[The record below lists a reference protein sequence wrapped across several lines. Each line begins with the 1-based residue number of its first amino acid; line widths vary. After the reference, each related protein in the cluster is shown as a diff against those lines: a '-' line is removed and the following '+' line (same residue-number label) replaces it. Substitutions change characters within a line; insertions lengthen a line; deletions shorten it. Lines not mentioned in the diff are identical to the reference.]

1 MSSEQD
7 IYSQALKPGN
17 VCGNNSTLMPALRDL
32 TFRHHA
38 PLNPQ
43 TGDKYIKYP
52 DQIARDL
59 FALCDVDNNGEISVS
74 DLLRLLV
81 LAGIDADQDD
91 ARAMM
96 QMAGEGKESV
106 RYSEFR
112 RIFYQGILGQNE
124 KEYMAGLSVAVPRAG
139 HEVNKDRL
147 RIRKCL
153 MRMVWSNDINFSRM
167 VQWLGGLNNKSIK
180 VFQSKEETAE
190 ILQIRPD
197 NADLECFLELFD
209 PTSFGIH
216 DFRFVFLEAP
226 PLILQSSIIPGAI
239 ISSISIFYLR
249 FDLFFRCVLLSCPFL
264 QYTAHCNDGHHRGRG
279 QGQGAVCISHVASAQ
294 DGQDDLH

>member
-1 MSSEQD
+1 M
-7 IYSQALKPGN
+7 
-17 VCGNNSTLMPALRDL
+17 
-32 TFRHHA
+32 
-38 PLNPQ
+38 
-43 TGDKYIKYP
+43 
-52 DQIARDL
+52 
-59 FALCDVDNNGEISVS
+59 
-74 DLLRLLV
+74 
-81 LAGIDADQDD
+81 LAGIDADEDD

-106 RYSEFR
+106 RYAEFR

-153 MRMVWSNDINFSRM
+153 MRMVWSNDLNFSRM

-180 VFQSKEETAE
+180 VFQSKEEMAE

-209 PTSFGIH
+209 PTHFGMN
-216 DFRFVFLEAP
+216 DFRFVSVRGRDHLSFDAQFFIFKRLLPASTP
-226 PLILQSSIIPGAI
+226 CRSFSRASSLHFHRL
-239 ISSISIFYLR
+239 SLR
-249 FDLFFRCVLLSCPFL
+249 R
-264 QYTAHCNDGHHRGRG
+264 HCQNIADCHDGHHRSRS
-279 QGQGAVCISHVASAQ
+279 QGQGAIRVSHVASAQ
-294 DGQDDLH
+294 DGQDDIHRARASHARDIYFH

>member
-1 MSSEQD
+1 
-7 IYSQALKPGN
+7 
-17 VCGNNSTLMPALRDL
+17 
-32 TFRHHA
+32 
-38 PLNPQ
+38 
-43 TGDKYIKYP
+43 
-52 DQIARDL
+52 
-59 FALCDVDNNGEISVS
+59 VS

-96 QMAGEGKESV
+96 QMGGEGKDSV
-106 RYSEFR
+106 RYGEFR

-153 MRMVWSNDINFSRM
+153 MRMVWSNDLNFSRM

-216 DFRFVFLEAP
+216 DFRFVFSRGA
-226 PLILQSSIIPGAI
+226 SVDHAI
-239 ISSISIFYLR
+239 IYYSWCNRLFYHDIVSPVCPLSHSLCSLR
-249 FDLFFRCVLLSCPFL
+249 FAVLPLFPVHCSL
-264 QYTAHCNDGHHRGRG
+264 Q
-279 QGQGAVCISHVASAQ
+279 
-294 DGQDDLH
+294 